1 MKLFTPEGFK
11 DYELIDS
18 GDFEKLERFGR
29 YILRRPEPQAV
40 WSKLQ
45 SSQVW
50 EKNHAHFEQKGS
62 HSGKW
67 TRHADMPDQW
77 YIRYTY
83 KDMKLKF
90 RLGLTGFKHVGIFP
104 EQAVNWNYI
113 YESTKA
119 IPNAKV
125 LNIFAYTGGASL
137 AARAGGAN
145 TIHCDSIKNVLN
157 WASANM
163 EASKLNNI
171 RWLLEDAF
179 KFVKREA
186 KRGNKYHGVILDPP
200 AYGHGPKGEKWKLED
215 MINELTAHIATILN
229 KDQFFLVFNSY
240 SLGFSPLVL
249 YDLIHTHFGAQVM
262 KKAEF
267 GELYLQESSGRKLPA
282 GIFIRFRK

>member
-29 YILRRPEPQAV
+29 YIVRRPEPQAV

-45 SSQVW
+45 SSKVW
-50 EKNHAHFEQKGS
+50 DRNHAHFQPKGS
-62 HSGKW
+62 HSGNWK
-67 TRHADMPDQW
+67 RHPEMPDQW
-77 YIRYTY
+77 YVRYNY

-113 YESTKA
+113 YESAKA
-119 IPNAKV
+119 IPDAKV
-125 LNIFAYTGGASL
+125 LNLFAYTGGASL
-137 AARAGGAN
+137 AARAAGAN

-163 EASKLNNI
+163 EASKLSNI

-186 KRGNKYHGVILDPP
+186 KRGNTYHGIILDPP

-215 MINELTAHIATILN
+215 MVNELTAHIATILN
-229 KDQFFLVFNSY
+229 KEQFFLVFNSY

-249 YDLIHTHFGAQVM
+249 FDLIHTHFGPQVM